1 MPKVKLSFASPDA
14 IPAELKSFAG
24 ADNTVEIWTGSQETV
39 AAELNPGLEANRN
52 ALKTEKE
59 QLQSKYD
66 NLLKS
71 SSETSQQ
78 LQEANVKLA
87 SNTGVS
93 PDDLKLLNTV
103 KQAAPG
109 MKPEDIKNTLTAF
122 PNVNAELT
130 TLKADR
136 ENAEIFGATGFKNQK
151 VFVDL
156 LGNKTKNPNLEKVVV
171 KEEKVDDKPVKKA
184 YANIKQADGTI
195 KEIAFDEYV
204 KSNPEWSPYMPSLS
218 DTASQA
224 TWIQQQG
231 GGAGGGGGT
240 PPTSGEKSPLDLAIE
255 QANQKS
261 KAIVNPLRP
270 ATPTPATTEVKQN

>member
-1 MPKVKLSFASPDA
+1 
-14 IPAELKSFAG
+14 
-24 ADNTVEIWTGSQETV
+24 
-39 AAELNPGLEANRN
+39 
-52 ALKTEKE
+52 
-59 QLQSKYD
+59 
-66 NLLKS
+66 
-71 SSETSQQ
+71 
-78 LQEANVKLA
+78 
-87 SNTGVS
+87 
-93 PDDLKLLNTV
+93 
-103 KQAAPG
+103 